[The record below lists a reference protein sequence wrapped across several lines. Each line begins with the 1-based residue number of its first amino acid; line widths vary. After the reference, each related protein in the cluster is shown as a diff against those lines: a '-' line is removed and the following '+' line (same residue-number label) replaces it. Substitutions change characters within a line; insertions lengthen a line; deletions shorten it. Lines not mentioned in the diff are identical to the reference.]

1 MAFGLTV
8 LYVIL
13 TFLSIAQTFPDLAD
27 DRIELIVGILGL
39 VAALPALL
47 ITRRVRPGK
56 QAALMA
62 AFTAWLLFSTIPH
75 GWFGGVLVSA
85 QGFLQLG
92 IVFFLT
98 AFNVRSV
105 GQLKILRIC
114 LLAVTL
120 YLLGNGLYDYFR
132 NADHSPFVLAWGE
145 GEDRIWRLQGLGFL
159 GDPNAFGQ
167 FLLAMLP
174 LLFARANKSGRL
186 VWIFF
191 LVPVSASMILGI
203 WCTHSRGALVGLVVL
218 VALILRERFGFISG
232 SLTSALIAILMLYT
246 GYTEGRTQDNRRDI
260 WSDGLGMFK
269 SSPVWGVGFNGFMQ
283 NSEQTAHNSF
293 LLCAVELGLIGCF
306 LWMGLLVV
314 SLWQV
319 RRVATAPDSDPE
331 LRGWAK
337 AVFFSLVGF
346 LVPAFFLSD
355 TYAAT
360 LYLLLGMSAAISG
373 LEMERT
379 GTELLPAGNRWPLK
393 TAMACFASML
403 LVYVMVRSRSF

>member
-1 MAFGLTV
+1 
-8 LYVIL
+8 
-13 TFLSIAQTFPDLAD
+13 
-27 DRIELIVGILGL
+27 
-39 VAALPALL
+39 
-47 ITRRVRPGK
+47 
-56 QAALMA
+56 
-62 AFTAWLLFSTIPH
+62 
-75 GWFGGVLVSA
+75 
-85 QGFLQLG
+85 
-92 IVFFLT
+92 
-98 AFNVRSV
+98 
-105 GQLKILRIC
+105 
-114 LLAVTL
+114 
-120 YLLGNGLYDYFR
+120 
-132 NADHSPFVLAWGE
+132 
-145 GEDRIWRLQGLGFL
+145 
-159 GDPNAFGQ
+159 
-167 FLLAMLP
+167 
-174 LLFARANKSGRL
+174 
-186 VWIFF
+186 
-191 LVPVSASMILGI
+191 VSASMILGI

-403 LVYVMVRSRSF
+403 LVYVMVRSRFF